1 MKLNWRRAVRVCLTV
16 MVWHSHQ
23 LAGATDYF
31 VTIGGGYSPAGNQAS
46 LEANVLFYQRI
57 LREKHPGPRVH
68 DIFFADGMDPG
79 QDLQV
84 EAESD
89 QPVRPAMELIA
100 ALHRRGRPAARW
112 IRNRNHEVPDIAG
125 AIDPEL
131 VRKAIERISQTA
143 QTGDRLIVYVT
154 AHGDEAEEDDDPF
167 NTSIS
172 CWNEKEI
179 RMRELTE
186 WLDKLPEQMPVVMVM
201 AQCYCGGFSQALF
214 EGADPESG
222 VAKRTRVGFFAQQ
235 YDLPA
240 AGCRPDIENDE
251 EYSSYF
257 WGALIGQSR
266 TGKPMPGCDADGNG
280 RVSFDEAH
288 AQALIAAR
296 TVDISLKTSDVL
308 VRTVSRIPNYTLAAE
323 TARWLN
329 SDRSE
334 DQPESLEETPED
346 ANLLGMT
353 GPVEKLLNGT
363 SPATRRVVIELG
375 RELELPVTV
384 DVTEVL
390 GALQQHRVNSPLLRG
405 DGPQGRGPGRR
416 SNSGRRELLAEVTE
430 KWPELGDPETW
441 EKSELLTS
449 DDQLVLLREIEALPS
464 YAKYQERREEREKQA
479 EQVDE
484 YELRG
489 VKYRRLVDTLESIV
503 LAKNLRRVGTAEEI
517 AGYERLRRLEGSELS
532 PKSR

>member
-1 MKLNWRRAVRVCLTV
+1 MSLNWRCAVAAI
-16 MVWHSHQ
+16 
-23 LAGATDYF
+23 LAVGIWLAAQSAEATDYF

-79 QDLQV
+79 HDLQV

-100 ALHRRGRPAARW
+100 ALHRRGGPAAKW
-112 IRNRNHEVPDIAG
+112 IRNRNHEIPDIAG

-131 VRKAIERISQTA
+131 VRKAIERISQKA
-143 QTGDRLIVYVT
+143 KDGDRLIVYVT

-179 RMRELTE
+179 RMSELTE

-201 AQCYCGGFSQALF
+201 AQCYCGGFSQTLF
-214 EGADPESG
+214 EGADPENG

-334 DQPESLEETPED
+334 DEPEAPDATPAD
-346 ANLLGMT
+346 ANLLRMK
-353 GPVEKLLNGT
+353 GPVEELLKGT
-363 SPATRRVVIELG
+363 SPATRRVVVELG
-375 RELELPVTV
+375 RELELPMTV
-384 DVTEVL
+384 DVTQVL
-390 GALQQHRVNSPLLRG
+390 GALQKHRVNRPLERG
-405 DGPQGRGPGRR
+405 GGAQGRGPGRR
-416 SNSGRRELLAEVTE
+416 SNSGRRELLAEVAE
-430 KWPELGDPETW
+430 KWPELGDPEAW
-441 EKSELLTS
+441 EKSELLKS
-449 DDQLVLLREIEALPS
+449 DDQLALLQEIEALPG
-464 YAKYQERREEREKQA
+464 YAKYKERREAREKQA
-479 EQVDE
+479 QAVDE
-484 YELRG
+484 HELRG

-503 LAKNLRRVGTAEEI
+503 LAKNLRRIGTAEEI
-517 AGYERLRRLEGSELS
+517 AGYERLRRLEGSELT